1 MNIQDEIDRV
11 LQRIKHHGKYN
22 HKLLKQKAQQ
32 RLDWL
37 LNKRDK
43 NEEL

>member
-1 MNIQDEIDRV
+1 MSIQEEIDKALWQIR
-11 LQRIKHHGKYN
+11 HHGKYN

-37 LNKRDK
+37 LSKRDK

>member
-1 MNIQDEIDRV
+1 MNIQDEINRV
-11 LQRIKHHGKYN
+11 LWKIKHHGKYN

-37 LNKRDK
+37 LKKRDK
-43 NEEL
+43 GEEL